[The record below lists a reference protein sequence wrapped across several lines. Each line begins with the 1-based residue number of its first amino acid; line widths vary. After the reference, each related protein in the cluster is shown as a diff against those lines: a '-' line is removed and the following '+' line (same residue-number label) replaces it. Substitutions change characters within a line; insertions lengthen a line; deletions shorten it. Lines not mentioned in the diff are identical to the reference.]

1 VLSLCHLCSRP
12 LLGHPLLHPLG
23 SVHHVGTR
31 VRRLFTSCKFFH
43 SKDGSSPHVWT
54 LPGKVFES
62 SLLKLVVMIKVIAK
76 NDVSLNKG
84 SVGQAS

>member
-1 VLSLCHLCSRP
+1 MLSLCPLCSRP

-31 VRRLFTSCKFFH
+31 ARHLFTSCKFFH
-43 SKDGSSPHVWT
+43 SKDGSSPRVWT
-54 LPGKVFES
+54 LPHKVFES
-62 SLLKLVVMIKVIAK
+62 SLLKLAVVIKTIPQ